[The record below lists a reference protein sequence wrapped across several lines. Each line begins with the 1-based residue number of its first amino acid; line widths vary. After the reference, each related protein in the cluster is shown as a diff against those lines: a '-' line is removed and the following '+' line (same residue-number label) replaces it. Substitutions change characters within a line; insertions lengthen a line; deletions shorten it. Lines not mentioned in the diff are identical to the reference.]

1 LLFDFFW
8 PLPKK
13 GHKVVEFESE
23 VTRARVASGDEL
35 NALIY
40 HAAPSV
46 LLALLDN
53 PAFDETKLTLLLSR
67 KDLPAE
73 ILEEIGRRK
82 ALLKSYA
89 VKKSLLLHPRTPRL
103 IGLRLLKELYLMD
116 LVQFTLSPAVSVE
129 LKRYAEEQIVARL
142 PQMPLG
148 QKITLARRGPSR
160 VAGALVADGHAQV
173 MPVALENPYLT
184 EAQVLKALAREK
196 VPVVVIQ
203 ALTNHRKW
211 SQSYNVRLAIVRN
224 ASTPISIVL
233 GFLPHL
239 TVNDLRVL
247 AEPGIVA
254 ENLRKY
260 LLAEVRRRM
269 IASQKH
275 AEYHLAGDQPSSPQ
289 PEHDPGPEKKQDRGE
304 GERRPHGNRRP
315 QETDGEA

>member
-1 LLFDFFW
+1 MAEYERD
-8 PLPKK
+8 
-13 GHKVVEFESE
+13 VQ
-23 VTRARVASGDEL
+23 RARVASGDDL

-40 HAAPSV
+40 HAVPAV

-73 ILEEIGRRK
+73 FLEEVGRRK

-103 IGLRLLKELYLMD
+103 IGLRLLKDLYLMD
-116 LVQFTLSPAVSVE
+116 LVQFALSPAVSME

-160 VAGALVADGHAQV
+160 VAGALVADGHSQV
-173 MPVALENPYLT
+173 MPIALENPYLT
-184 EAQVLKALAREK
+184 ESQVLKALAREK
-196 VPVVVIQ
+196 VPVVVVQ
-203 ALTNHRKW
+203 ALANHRKW
-211 SQSYNVRLAIVRN
+211 SQCYNVRLAIVRN
-224 ASTPISIVL
+224 LSTPISIVL

-269 IASQKH
+269 LASQKH
-275 AEYHLAGDQPSSPQ
+275 AERHLASDEPALSPQ
-289 PEHDPGPEKKQDRGE
+289 AKDDQSAEEKEHRGK
-304 GERRPHGNRRP
+304 GKRRAHGNGRP
-315 QETDGEA
+315 QEADDKA